1 MRYEFEREF
10 MNDED
15 VEEELDA
22 ILESVRDDLEAE
34 EAQPTVL
41 SPIRFRQMQF
51 VYAVLKYIT
60 RETNGNITY
69 ELQKPFKSMGSIA
82 VEGRLLEFDKPE
94 WFARAAEF
102 ANSTDIYPLSSNK
115 VRIEYTFHGLTIP
128 MNGGEG
134 K

>member
-1 MRYEFEREF
+1 M
-10 MNDED
+10 
-15 VEEELDA
+15 
-22 ILESVRDDLEAE
+22 
-34 EAQPTVL
+34 L

-60 RETNGNITY
+60 RETNANITY

>member
-60 RETNGNITY
+60 RETNANITY

>member
-22 ILESVRDDLEAE
+22 ILESVRDDFEAE
-34 EAQPTVL
+34 EAQPTIL
-41 SPIRFRQMQF
+41 SHIRFRQMQF

-60 RETNGNITY
+60 RETNANITY

>member
-60 RETNGNITY
+60 RETNANITY

-128 MNGGEG
+128 MNRGEG

>member
-60 RETNGNITY
+60 RETNANITY

-134 K
+134 R

>member
-60 RETNGNITY
+60 RETNANITY

-102 ANSTDIYPLSSNK
+102 ANSTDIYPLSSNR

>member
-51 VYAVLKYIT
+51 VYAVLEYIT
-60 RETNGNITY
+60 RETNANITY

>member
-10 MNDED
+10 MNDEN

-60 RETNGNITY
+60 RETNANITY

>member
-60 RETNGNITY
+60 RETNANITY

-82 VEGRLLEFDKPE
+82 VEGRFLEFDKPE

>member
-41 SPIRFRQMQF
+41 SLIRFRQMQF

-60 RETNGNITY
+60 RETNANITY

-102 ANSTDIYPLSSNK
+102 ANSTDIYPLSSNN
-115 VRIEYTFHGLTIP
+115 VRIEYTFHGLTVP

>member
-34 EAQPTVL
+34 DVQPTVL

-60 RETNGNITY
+60 RETNANITY

-115 VRIEYTFHGLTIP
+115 VRIEYTFHGLTVP

>member
-15 VEEELDA
+15 VEEELDT

-60 RETNGNITY
+60 RETNANITY

>member
-60 RETNGNITY
+60 RETNANITY

-115 VRIEYTFHGLTIP
+115 VRIEYTFHGLTIQ